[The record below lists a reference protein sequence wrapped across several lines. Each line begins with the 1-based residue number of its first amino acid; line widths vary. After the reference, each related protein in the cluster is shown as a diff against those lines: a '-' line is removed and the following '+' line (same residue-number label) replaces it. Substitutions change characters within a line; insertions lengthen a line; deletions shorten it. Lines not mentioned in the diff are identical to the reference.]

1 MENDVTNITLI
12 DESGKEVNFEVITK
26 LDIEDNE
33 YIIVVPENEDTDEAM
48 ALKIDIDDE
57 GNDVL
62 ATIDDEEEFALVL
75 EAYETLFNEEGY
87 ELN

>member
-1 MENDVTNITLI
+1 MENDVTHMTLI
-12 DESGKEVNFEVITK
+12 DEDGKEIDFEVITK
-26 LDIEDNE
+26 LDIEENE
-33 YIIVVPENEDTDEAM
+33 YVIVVPENEDTDEAM

-62 ATIDDEEEFALVL
+62 STIDDDEEFALVL

>member
-1 MENDVTNITLI
+1 MENDVTKITLI
-12 DESGKEVNFEVITK
+12 DEDGKEVNFEVITK

-33 YIIVVPENEDTDEAM
+33 YVIVVPENEDTDEAM

-62 ATIDDEEEFALVL
+62 TTIDDEEEFALVL

>member
-1 MENDVTNITLI
+1 MENDVTHMTLI
-12 DESGKEVNFEVITK
+12 DEDGKEIDFEVITK
-26 LDIEDNE
+26 LDIEENE
-33 YIIVVPENEDTDEAM
+33 YVIVVPQNEDTDEAM

-62 ATIDDEEEFALVL
+62 STIDDDEEFALVL

>member
-1 MENDVTNITLI
+1 MENDVTHITLVDEDGKDI
-12 DESGKEVNFEVITK
+12 DFEVITK

-33 YIIVVPENEDTDEAM
+33 YVIVIPENEDTDEAM

-57 GNDVL
+57 GDDVL